1 MASLSNTKIS
11 DTYPLL
17 LKIETNGVDGTLKS
31 IEDGDGTT
39 SALKISSGAIQ
50 VDNIKVDGNAITST
64 DTNGN
69 IDLTPNGSG
78 EVNISKV
85 DIDSGAIDGTPIGA
99 NSANTG
105 AFTTLTASGNA
116 TFTGDI
122 IIDADDKALV
132 LGADQDASI
141 WATDVGNVYIG
152 SGQDFTL
159 SSGDTEGW
167 FNFKV
172 GTSAES
178 FLNIVGG
185 EGGVSSLYMTADQ
198 ADDNAD
204 RWRLQSD
211 TSGNFTISTFSSGSY
226 ASAISIDSSQ
236 DVTFADDVNA
246 TGNIT
251 TDGIFKV
258 DSAPDSDV
266 IQFDQSGRKSAIQTY
281 FASSSTGSKLILKVS
296 NGNTDG
302 SMIEALDIRPAMLD
316 LPEGYQIRFGER
328 GNLTHDSSNYNMT
341 FNTNSLSNALVITGT
356 GNVGIGGSPATKFH
370 VGDGTASDYIEA
382 RLQGG
387 SDNGKGSVINF
398 MRGGTSSFY
407 VGSVS
412 ALQGG
417 SESSSDGAIYAFTG
431 NGIRFYTNGNNERM
445 RITSGG
451 DVGIGET
458 SPLNKFY
465 VVETESKAVATFY
478 NTRNPSSSP
487 PHCLD
492 LNFAYTPD
500 NTTSY
505 FVRGQDNLGAGS
517 AVAEFHIYS
526 DGSFV
531 QSSDRRMKEN
541 IVDSENQLDKINQ
554 LKVRDYNKIN
564 DSSKKKH
571 IGFIAQEL
579 QEVFPHLV
587 IEAEDEAKTLQIY
600 KVGIVPLLVKA
611 VQELSA
617 KVEALENA

>member
-1 MASLSNTKIS
+1 MRINSDGKIGINENSFSYTDYSVFHIKGRGSDDGNVTGMTFHVGGTNAASRNFSITTNNSAHGAMDFRVSEANNNTPNTNLIMQLTKDAVGIGTNSPDAGLDLRGTQKIQTNTVPASLIVGTNDTTEHTGS
-11 DTYPLL
+11 DSALAIDFRNLST
-17 LKIETNGVDGTLKS
+17 TNGVAGGIVGLDKDGLELT
-31 IEDGDGTT
+31 
-39 SALKISSGAIQ
+39 
-50 VDNIKVDGNAITST
+50 KVLLVTDHHDGNRGSIRMFTST
-64 DTNGN
+64 NTDQRGERFT
-69 IDLTPNGSG
+69 ITPSGSIG
-78 EVNISKV
+78 INDNDPVSNAGFGHPFLKMKGTAFPAFIIQETAG
-85 DIDSGAIDGTPIGA
+85 GAEGLMA
-99 NSANTG
+99 
-105 AFTTLTASGNA
+105 TASGSGLQLA
-116 TFTGDI
+116 I
-122 IIDADDKALV
+122 A
-132 LGADQDASI
+132 
-141 WATDVGNVYIG
+141 GNGVAA
-152 SGQDFTL
+152 
-159 SSGDTEGW
+159 
-167 FNFKV
+167 NN
-172 GTSAES
+172 
-178 FLNIVGG
+178 NIRFR
-185 EGGVSSLYMTADQ
+185 T
-198 ADDNAD
+198 
-204 RWRLQSD
+204 
-211 TSGNFTISTFSSGSY
+211 
-226 ASAISIDSSQ
+226 
-236 DVTFADDVNA
+236 
-246 TGNIT
+246 
-251 TDGIFKV
+251 
-258 DSAPDSDV
+258 
-266 IQFDQSGRKSAIQTY
+266 
-281 FASSSTGSKLILKVS
+281 
-296 NGNTDG
+296 GNTD
-302 SMIEALDIRPAMLD
+302 
-316 LPEGYQIRFGER
+316 
-328 GNLTHDSSNYNMT
+328 NNYNST
-341 FNTNSLSNALVITGT
+341 
-356 GNVGIGGSPATKFH
+356 
-370 VGDGTASDYIEA
+370 
-382 RLQGG
+382 
-387 SDNGKGSVINF
+387 
-398 MRGGTSSFY
+398 
-407 VGSVS
+407 
-412 ALQGG
+412 
-417 SESSSDGAIYAFTG
+417 
-431 NGIRFYTNGNNERM
+431 ERM

>member
-211 TSGNFTISTFSSGSY
+211 TSGNFTISTF
-226 ASAISIDSSQ
+226 Q
-236 DVTFADDVNA
+236 VV
-246 TGNIT
+246 
-251 TDGIFKV
+251 
-258 DSAPDSDV
+258 
-266 IQFDQSGRKSAIQTY
+266 
-281 FASSSTGSKLILKVS
+281 
-296 NGNTDG
+296 
-302 SMIEALDIRPAMLD
+302 AMLV
-316 LPEGYQIRFGER
+316 LFQ
-328 GNLTHDSSNYNMT
+328 
-341 FNTNSLSNALVITGT
+341 
-356 GNVGIGGSPATKFH
+356 
-370 VGDGTASDYIEA
+370 
-382 RLQGG
+382 
-387 SDNGKGSVINF
+387 
-398 MRGGTSSFY
+398 
-407 VGSVS
+407 
-412 ALQGG
+412 
-417 SESSSDGAIYAFTG
+417 
-431 NGIRFYTNGNNERM
+431 
-445 RITSGG
+445 
-451 DVGIGET
+451 
-458 SPLNKFY
+458 
-465 VVETESKAVATFY
+465 
-478 NTRNPSSSP
+478 
-487 PHCLD
+487 
-492 LNFAYTPD
+492 
-500 NTTSY
+500 
-505 FVRGQDNLGAGS
+505 
-517 AVAEFHIYS
+517 
-526 DGSFV
+526 
-531 QSSDRRMKEN
+531 
-541 IVDSENQLDKINQ
+541 
-554 LKVRDYNKIN
+554 
-564 DSSKKKH
+564 
-571 IGFIAQEL
+571 
-579 QEVFPHLV
+579 
-587 IEAEDEAKTLQIY
+587 
-600 KVGIVPLLVKA
+600 
-611 VQELSA
+611 
-617 KVEALENA
+617 